1 MKMYRKNGMKLEKE
15 AFPWDGSHDPTISQ
29 LLVLE
34 QII

>member
-15 AFPWDGSHDPTISQ
+15 AFHWEVSHDPTISQ